1 MIEKIKMLST
11 ILIVVLTSQS
21 IFSQALVD
29 NSEQKQIK
37 YLTQSSEIVLIG
49 KVSSR
54 ESFWNEDKSRIFT
67 KVNIEAEEYLKQG
80 VVDLQLVLKKNKE
93 SAFLKRDDYESL
105 LFYLGGEIGEV
116 GELYTHLPRFN
127 DQEELLL
134 FAKKNRSNQ
143 YIVAGGELG
152 KIRIIRDEISGK
164 KLTASKKSIETL
176 KNEIRLHI
184 QK

>member
-1 MIEKIKMLST
+1 MEHGMIEKIKMLST

-67 KVNIEAEEYLKQG
+67 KVNMEPEG
-80 VVDLQLVLKKNKE
+80 VTVSV
-93 SAFLKRDDYESL
+93 
-105 LFYLGGEIGEV
+105 GGEIGEV

>member
-67 KVNIEAEEYLKQG
+67 KVNIEAEEYLKG
-80 VVDLQLVLKKNKE
+80 TSSPTITITVP
-93 SAFLKRDDYESL
+93 
-105 LFYLGGEIGEV
+105 GGEIGEV